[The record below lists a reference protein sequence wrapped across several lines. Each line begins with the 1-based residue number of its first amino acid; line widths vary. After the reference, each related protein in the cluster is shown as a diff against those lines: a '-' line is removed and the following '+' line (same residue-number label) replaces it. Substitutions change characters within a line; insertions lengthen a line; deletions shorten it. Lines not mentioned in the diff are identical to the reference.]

1 MLQQDTL
8 FANRYQLRSLIGR
21 GGFSEVW
28 LAHDTWTDL
37 DIAIKVYAPGQGLDN
52 DGLREFCQ
60 ELASVHHLTHHNLLK
75 PDHVDQWENMPYL
88 IMEYCPKGALSKQVG
103 KLSEEQIWRVLH
115 DVATGLAYLHSN
127 DIVHQDI
134 KPDNILIDESGNY
147 RITDFGISTKART
160 TLRKS
165 MLGASTSGGT
175 MAYMGPE
182 RFSAQPAP
190 TKASDIWSLGAMIYE
205 LITGDV
211 PFGEI
216 GGGMQKN
223 GAEIPDITKPISPAL
238 THVIHLMLARETW
251 DRPTADTLATWAAN
265 PSLIKPTASAS
276 SRPTQRQ
283 TDTSSS
289 TSSSTTT
296 ARPTQRV
303 NTPPSQPK
311 PIVITPQNDSRPVAT
326 PKIPPT
332 PQQKKSN
339 FVKKFTWAFVSI
351 IVAFVV
357 ITGIGSIFEKK
368 SKIQKQ
374 YTALCTD
381 IDKNLNALEWDKYYS
396 NYMEAIDFDLQNL
409 KQLDLEEQSKLYI
422 KELESKFEKK
432 VVDTYKQLADECYG
446 TTDNSIECYGTTDN
460 SIPYA
465 DRHKK
470 LDKFIDIACQY
481 AINLPSYVI
490 VRNGRLDGRL
500 VVAVNGVSFCL
511 VRMDSGTFSMGDN
524 SSSGYAHD
532 VTLSQYWIAQTE
544 VTQEL
549 WYAVMGTK
557 PSNFAGN
564 TNPVECVSWDDC
576 QRFIN
581 NLNRLFDNCIQFDLP
596 TEAQW
601 EYAARGMGNPLAY
614 ILELSTLKSTT
625 WYSENSGQKSHPV
638 ATKKCNAKGLYDMSG
653 NVQEWCKDFYG
664 QYSKKHEYDPQG
676 PNTGTEKVIRGSS
689 WSDGQWYCTT
699 GAYNVRNHDFPNK
712 RYTNVGFRIVA
723 NGINANAGIMFK
735 GR

>member
-289 TSSSTTT
+289 TSSATTT

-311 PIVITPQNDSRPVAT
+311 PIVITPQSDSRPVAT

-332 PQQKKSN
+332 PHQKKSKAWKVLITIIILIASAVGGYGFYSYVQTRNRVRAKYSKAVMVCYTKLNEIDTNKPQTIIDICNEGGVTRALDPNVLCGAYCLGIQLHELDHSKYLDHLEGQNIRDLWNDKKQKTIQTLRKQQKKEYD
-339 FVKKFTWAFVSI
+339 VW
-351 IVAFVV
+351 
-357 ITGIGSIFEKK
+357 GP
-368 SKIQKQ
+368 
-374 YTALCTD
+374 TD
-381 IDKNLNALEWDKYYS
+381 LYYEYNDK
-396 NYMEAIDFDLQNL
+396 
-409 KQLDLEEQSKLYI
+409 I
-422 KELESKFEKK
+422 KE
-432 VVDTYKQLADECYG
+432 
-446 TTDNSIECYGTTDN
+446 IE
-460 SIPYA
+460 
-465 DRHKK
+465 
-470 LDKFIDIACQY
+470 
-481 AINLPSYVI
+481 
-490 VRNGRLDGRL
+490 
-500 VVAVNGVSFCL
+500 
-511 VRMDSGTFSMGDN
+511 
-524 SSSGYAHD
+524 
-532 VTLSQYWIAQTE
+532 
-544 VTQEL
+544 
-549 WYAVMGTK
+549 
-557 PSNFAGN
+557 
-564 TNPVECVSWDDC
+564 
-576 QRFIN
+576 
-581 NLNRLFDNCIQFDLP
+581 
-596 TEAQW
+596 
-601 EYAARGMGNPLAY
+601 EYY
-614 ILELSTLKSTT
+614 
-625 WYSENSGQKSHPV
+625 
-638 ATKKCNAKGLYDMSG
+638 
-653 NVQEWCKDFYG
+653 
-664 QYSKKHEYDPQG
+664 
-676 PNTGTEKVIRGSS
+676 
-689 WSDGQWYCTT
+689 
-699 GAYNVRNHDFPNK
+699 
-712 RYTNVGFRIVA
+712 
-723 NGINANAGIMFK
+723 
-735 GR
+735 

>member
-60 ELASVHHLTHHNLLK
+60 ELASVHHLTHPNLLK

-103 KLSEEQIWRVLH
+103 KLSEEQVWRVLH
-115 DVATGLAYLHSN
+115 DVAAGLAYLHSK

-134 KPDNILIDESGNY
+134 KPDNILLDESGNY

-265 PSLIKPTASAS
+265 PSLIKPTASTP

-289 TSSSTTT
+289 TSSSITT

-303 NTPPSQPK
+303 NTPPTQPR
-311 PIVITPQNDSRPVAT
+311 PIVTTPSAPEQSVKRGKIVLKVILSIVLVIVSAIGIRHIHLYYEIRDRVRSRYTEDVRMCNELIDGVDT
-326 PKIPPT
+326 NK
-332 PQQKKSN
+332 PQTLFDTYKPRIEEFGLKDYYD
-339 FVKKFTWAFVSI
+339 
-351 IVAFVV
+351 FVV
-357 ITGIGSIFEKK
+357 NRENGDGKYLTQFESADIRAKWNN
-368 SKIQKQ
+368 KI
-374 YTALCTD
+374 
-381 IDKNLNALEWDKYYS
+381 N
-396 NYMEAIDFDLQNL
+396 EAI
-409 KQLDLEEQSKLYI
+409 KK
-422 KELESKFEKK
+422 LESKQK
-432 VVDTYKQLADECYG
+432 VEYQVWKESPTYKDYQKQ
-446 TTDNSIECYGTTDN
+446 IE
-460 SIPYA
+460 
-465 DRHKK
+465 RLQK
-470 LDKFIDIACQY
+470 L
-481 AINLPSYVI
+481 
-490 VRNGRLDGRL
+490 RL
-500 VVAVNGVSFCL
+500 S
-511 VRMDSGTFSMGDN
+511 
-524 SSSGYAHD
+524 
-532 VTLSQYWIAQTE
+532 
-544 VTQEL
+544 
-549 WYAVMGTK
+549 
-557 PSNFAGN
+557 
-564 TNPVECVSWDDC
+564 
-576 QRFIN
+576 
-581 NLNRLFDNCIQFDLP
+581 
-596 TEAQW
+596 
-601 EYAARGMGNPLAY
+601 
-614 ILELSTLKSTT
+614 
-625 WYSENSGQKSHPV
+625 
-638 ATKKCNAKGLYDMSG
+638 
-653 NVQEWCKDFYG
+653 
-664 QYSKKHEYDPQG
+664 
-676 PNTGTEKVIRGSS
+676 
-689 WSDGQWYCTT
+689 
-699 GAYNVRNHDFPNK
+699 
-712 RYTNVGFRIVA
+712 
-723 NGINANAGIMFK
+723 
-735 GR
+735 